1 MQPCTPTF
9 MVTFPFVI
17 FLILKPTVGIISSV
31 NCPDW
36 NAKKNYTYYKI
47 TDTKQ
52 LNFSFAK

>member
-36 NAKKNYTYYKI
+36 NTKKIIYIIK
-47 TDTKQ
+47 
-52 LNFSFAK
+52 